1 MKISNLIEDMGF
13 RLLNDV
19 MVEDKEVE
27 GLNCCDLLSWV
38 MANGKENDAWITV
51 QTHSN
56 ILAVASLLD
65 MSCVIIPEAIKVE
78 EETLNKANE
87 QGVVILGTE
96 LGSYDI
102 FKKFYEAGLR

>member
-1 MKISNLIEDMGF
+1 MKISNLINELGFELLTKKDFED
-13 RLLNDV
+13 RD
-19 MVEDKEVE
+19 VE

-51 QTHSN
+51 MTHSN

-65 MSCVIIPEAIKVE
+65 MSCVIVPEGIKME
-78 EETLNKANE
+78 EETIKKANE
-87 QGVVILGTE
+87 QDVIILGAD